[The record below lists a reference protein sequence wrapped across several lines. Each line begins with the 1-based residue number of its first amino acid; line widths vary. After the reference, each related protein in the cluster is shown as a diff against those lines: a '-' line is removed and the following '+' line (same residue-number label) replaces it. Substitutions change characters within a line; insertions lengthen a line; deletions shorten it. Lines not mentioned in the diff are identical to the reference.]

1 MQDKSIEVNFDSD
14 ILPNNY
20 DVKSLSLINSNITGF
35 SWKKIFNKKEKG
47 KENNKIYNL
56 KSLSDISLKTQNN
69 FFKLPIY
76 QSLSKKEKLKYIHN
90 IIKKSMKKEPYDFF
104 AVKRKKFTLSYLINQ
119 FDSPEKS
126 KTIEKKNICKRP
138 YPLLYCISNRKIGND
153 SSNLLSKILS
163 SDNKQISK
171 KQEKVIKNSEYS
183 KIFNSNISDLIKTKI
198 KSKNKFNLKSI
209 SNNFYNN
216 LTNFSK
222 TKISNGKKS
231 PFLNKYINAKVN
243 NYKYRL
249 LNRNDV
255 DKYSSV
261 GFFSDKRR
269 KNSNKTMKK
278 WKSTFS
284 LNINNNEYNSSSN
297 NIESFKNKT
306 VYLNNH
312 NNNFINYSIINERN
326 KKIIDD
332 IFDRKR
338 KNNSETKFD
347 DIIKDVSH
355 LKFNNQIMPFKI
367 NIKEL

>member
-1 MQDKSIEVNFDSD
+1 MKDKSIEVNFDSN

-20 DVKSLSLINSNITGF
+20 DEKSLSLINSNITGL
-35 SWKKIFNKKEKG
+35 SLKKIFNKKEKG

-56 KSLSDISLKTQNN
+56 KSLSEFSFKTQNN

-76 QSLSKKEKLKYIHN
+76 QLLSKKEKLKYIHN

-104 AVKRKKFTLSYLINQ
+104 AVKRKKFTLNYLINQ

-126 KTIEKKNICKRP
+126 KTIEKKNICKSP
-138 YPLLYCISNRKIGND
+138 YPLLYCISNRKVGND

-163 SDNKQISK
+163 SDSKQLSK

-198 KSKNKFNLKSI
+198 KSKNKTNLKTI
-209 SNNFYNN
+209 TNKLYNNFP
-216 LTNFSK
+216 NFS
-222 TKISNGKKS
+222 KISNGKKF
-231 PFLNKYINAKVN
+231 PFLNKYIKTKVN

-249 LNRNDV
+249 LKRND
-255 DKYSSV
+255 DHKYSSD

-269 KNSNKTMKK
+269 KNWSKKMKK

-284 LNINNNEYNSSSN
+284 LNINNNENNSSCN

-332 IFDRKR
+332 IFYRKR